1 MKDESGGKIMKEFVV
16 QRPKMYSYIVDDD
29 HVEIR
34 LQSTLQGYKDCLE
47 NIKTIIR

>member
-16 QRPKMYSYIVDDD
+16 QRPKMYSYIADDD

-34 LQSTLQGYKDCLE
+34 LQRVHCKAT
-47 NIKTIIR
+47 KTA